1 MSESECGGFLRDLRV
16 QAWAVYINIIN
27 SILCKS
33 GLKAS

>member
-16 QAWAVYINIIN
+16 QASAVYININ